1 MGARRRSRAALLAL
15 LPLTAVAPL
24 MIVGCDWRDFDT
36 IQARTPVLAVGA
48 PSQFGAQDFGRTLLP
63 ISTLPTGATG
73 GRFVVSA
80 AGSGALAI
88 VDVDA
93 KGQPS
98 GQNVALPASA
108 LEQPLTTLAE
118 APGTGQVLL
127 GAPGAA
133 NVYLMTMAA
142 TPEVT
147 LFDSQPL
154 SDRFGLGV
162 AAGGLAGAAAPD
174 LVVASG
180 SDLRVYVDGA
190 AGTPIMATASPDCPM
205 MMSTMLL
212 PRDQLRRAVLVAPLT
227 GGASAQIVVGTP
239 TVGDQGA
246 VSVFDVDPTSGLAT
260 CAFAYRNADARFGQ
274 ALAIGDFNADGKPD
288 LLVGSPPLHAF
299 WIAGPLTAASPV
311 LPVTLTPGSSAELG
325 ATVAALNIDGLPG
338 DEALVGD
345 SEATVGG
352 DLLAGEVQVVTGA
365 ALDTELPVLRR
376 HAPAANDVFGIA
388 LGALPFCTSGCG
400 AATANTQT
408 LLLAGSASHA
418 LTFFLLAPGD
428 PRTP

>member
-1 MGARRRSRAALLAL
+1 MGTRHRPRAALLAL
-15 LPLTAVAPL
+15 TALAPL
-24 MIVGCDWRDFDT
+24 IVLGGGCDWRDFDT
-36 IQARTPVLAVGA
+36 IQAHTPVLAVGA

-63 ISTLPTGATG
+63 ISALPTGATG

-80 AGSGALAI
+80 AGAGALAI
-88 VDVDA
+88 IDVDA
-93 KGQPS
+93 KGQSS

-108 LEQPLTTLAE
+108 LEQPLTALAE
-118 APGTGQVLL
+118 VPGTGQVLL

-162 AAGGLAGAAAPD
+162 AAGALAGAAAPD

-190 AGTPIMATASPDCPM
+190 AGMPITATASPDCPM
-205 MMSTMLL
+205 TMSPMLL

-227 GGASAQIVVGTP
+227 GGAGAQIVVGTP
-239 TVGDQGA
+239 TVGDEGA

-260 CAFAYRNADARFGQ
+260 CAFAYRNVDARFGQ

-311 LPVTLTPGSSAELG
+311 LPLTLAPGAIDLG
-325 ATVAALNIDGLPG
+325 ATVAALDVDGEPG
-338 DEALVGD
+338 DEAFVGD
-345 SEATVGG
+345 PEATVGG
-352 DLLAGEVQVVTGA
+352 DLLAGEVRVVSGA
-365 ALDTELPVLRR
+365 ALDTERPVLRR
-376 HAPAANDVFGIA
+376 YAPAASDVFGIA

-400 AATANTQT
+400 TSTADTQT
-408 LLLAGSASHA
+408 LLLAGSGSRA